1 MQTDS
6 LGDFQSRAF
15 FKIRNEKKVQ
25 NVVAVEENSTIKNFC
40 WQKFVEYMFDFL
52 GPPTPIFSGRGLTNG
67 QPIFGVG
74 PHGRW

>member
-1 MQTDS
+1 MLKISILQTDS

-40 WQKFVEYMFDFL
+40 WQKFVEYMFDFFGKKVL
-52 GPPTPIFSGRGLTNG
+52 VHAQIGIGRYLN
-67 QPIFGVG
+67 F
-74 PHGRW
+74 HK